1 VQTEARARVCTV
13 VSMVRYV
20 SQDFSAGV
28 ICALPLACFNALA
41 AAGADL
47 FVCQKTHETA
57 AAQCHCQAAA
67 SRQYTGDIPVATII
81 DKRSRLQMTVDGEHR
96 AMEDAF
102 AAAPQ
107 HAAGGAGGRRQ
118 TKRRQTKQL
127 ALGRLSCVHGVPAR
141 LGDDRFRE
149 KKAPNSLHSLWHSC
163 VTPLR
168 ATQDAKRSTL
178 SHCRAD
184 VQTRPSSS

>member
-1 VQTEARARVCTV
+1 MGKRPRPEARPVPVGSLRAAAVIVCRQRRRARVCTV
-13 VSMVRYV
+13 VVRLRCRYV

-81 DKRSRLQMTVDGEHR
+81 DKRSRLQVTVDGEHR

-107 HAAGGAGGRRQ
+107 RPAPDQAAGTR
-118 TKRRQTKQL
+118 TTI
-127 ALGRLSCVHGVPAR
+127 
-141 LGDDRFRE
+141 
-149 KKAPNSLHSLWHSC
+149 
-163 VTPLR
+163 LR
-168 ATQDAKRSTL
+168 PRSA
-178 SHCRAD
+178 C
-184 VQTRPSSS
+184 